1 MESAAQ
7 QTHTHQGGW
16 QPPQPEWPT
25 PGLRPAA
32 AKPAAAA
39 AAQGGG
45 SGPPKAPVRD
55 PTTPHAEE
63 PGKAG
68 MPAPEALDALQGRP
82 GSWGVGKPLG
92 LQGALQEGQQGHA
105 QGRWPETPVGLQR
118 LPGDQGSEATAH
130 HNHQQ
135 CGAAQLTLPQQLGV
149 HTLVGVA
156 VALAPPPGQPASSM
170 RQPQPAAHT
179 PSGPGLVGGDVR
191 EVMAHQASAQRRFL
205 ATALSSQPAPFQP
218 PPPPWEG
225 GVGPAAASDQ
235 SVRPTSA
242 GSSNGV
248 RGKGPGAAA
257 AAPSAPPGV
266 AAALGGGAGQEGC
279 GPCEAWGPV
288 SSGWGSGGRRGRA
301 AAPTASLAEPHSPAT
316 PGGRSRRQGSG
327 EGGGAGDSPGWH
339 LLGPAA
345 RGRLARGLGSGM
357 QPAGP
362 WASGGPGATEGGRS
376 NKGGVLSA
384 RLKAVQL
391 RLAANQ
397 EGLAD
402 AGVMCTADCQAELS
416 TGPCSLELCS
426 AVAEQTQQPVAVK
439 DVEVAVDQA
448 RSQPPPDS
456 TPVPLPPPQAV
467 LSKAAPAESA
477 GSKASG
483 FSPVAK
489 TALKAAPRA
498 VALPA
503 TRRGSYQ
510 SLKRQD
516 GKERVQAVLF
526 STSKPTH
533 WERYGTVM
541 VLYCGADGSAA
552 HDSELQQMLL
562 AEGYD
567 TRVVHNQPA
576 AMQALTTA
584 EALPDMVVIDAD
596 QSFNT
601 LRLIEQV
608 NSMNVTVATLVMGSV
623 TTRPDAITSLT
634 AGAADHMCKPVDLEE
649 LVARIG
655 RHVQRQHS
663 IKNSRPQHQPDAAS
677 KGPECSP
684 QAAAPPAGQPQQRP
698 SSATQSVKLSAVMET
713 DFEEQMEELSREN
726 QRLLTEMSE
735 LRLELLAMRGATSR
749 GASLDCC
756 TA

>member
-1 MESAAQ
+1 MS
-7 QTHTHQGGW
+7 
-16 QPPQPEWPT
+16 
-25 PGLRPAA
+25 
-32 AKPAAAA
+32 
-39 AAQGGG
+39 
-45 SGPPKAPVRD
+45 
-55 PTTPHAEE
+55 E
-63 PGKAG
+63 PG
-68 MPAPEALDALQGRP
+68 R
-82 GSWGVGKPLG
+82 
-92 LQGALQEGQQGHA
+92 
-105 QGRWPETPVGLQR
+105 RR
-118 LPGDQGSEATAH
+118 LPTKTRSGII
-130 HNHQQ
+130 
-135 CGAAQLTLPQQLGV
+135 TLPG
-149 HTLVGVA
+149 
-156 VALAPPPGQPASSM
+156 APPV
-170 RQPQPAAHT
+170 
-179 PSGPGLVGGDVR
+179 LV
-191 EVMAHQASAQRRFL
+191 
-205 ATALSSQPAPFQP
+205 
-218 PPPPWEG
+218 
-225 GVGPAAASDQ
+225 
-235 SVRPTSA
+235 
-242 GSSNGV
+242 
-248 RGKGPGAAA
+248 
-257 AAPSAPPGV
+257 APP
-266 AAALGGGAGQEGC
+266 A
-279 GPCEAWGPV
+279 
-288 SSGWGSGGRRGRA
+288 
-301 AAPTASLAEPHSPAT
+301 
-316 PGGRSRRQGSG
+316 
-327 EGGGAGDSPGWH
+327 
-339 LLGPAA
+339 
-345 RGRLARGLGSGM
+345 
-357 QPAGP
+357 
-362 WASGGPGATEGGRS
+362 
-376 NKGGVLSA
+376 
-384 RLKAVQL
+384 
-391 RLAANQ
+391 
-397 EGLAD
+397 
-402 AGVMCTADCQAELS
+402 ADCQAELS

-456 TPVPLPPPQAV
+456 TPVPLPLPQAV

-677 KGPECSP
+677 KGPESSP
-684 QAAAPPAGQPQQRP
+684 QAATPPAGQPQQRP